1 MNKKD
6 LDRTKETIRLQLGMD
21 LSRMVHSKKF
31 SIDELLDYCAYI
43 SAFNTLY
50 KSEEVDTIEKHEI
63 IRQIFYIYNQV
74 FNASLTAN
82 QATRIKVKYFQLLQV
97 KQSEVRSLYQEALSR
112 LKNQVS
118 DSIEPILISATKNKN
133 GIDMKSGG
141 SRTSIAILS
150 DAYTAIEEKLDS
162 LSPFTFTELLDGEFT
177 IKVSFAEVNPYES
190 IVEISSNGFSLQEI
204 NQVVAIAK
212 KQAFKSSYLR
222 FS

>member
-43 SAFNTLY
+43 GAFNTLFY
-50 KSEEVDTIEKHEI
+50 KSEVDTIEKHEI

-112 LKNQVS
+112 LRC
-118 DSIEPILISATKNKN
+118 P
-133 GIDMKSGG
+133 
-141 SRTSIAILS
+141 
-150 DAYTAIEEKLDS
+150 
-162 LSPFTFTELLDGEFT
+162 
-177 IKVSFAEVNPYES
+177 
-190 IVEISSNGFSLQEI
+190 
-204 NQVVAIAK
+204 
-212 KQAFKSSYLR
+212 
-222 FS
+222 